1 MTTALSSKV
10 ISNERLR
17 GDFNMLRLDAPAVA
31 STCLPGQFVM
41 LGAARPDW
49 PYLKRPFSIYSSDGE
64 SEIELVYKVVGRAT
78 RIMRKIQEGESLD
91 LIGPLGSGFAV
102 KDGVTSVIAVAGGIG
117 FPPVGFFCRRYVG
130 IFERTTLIVGAAS
143 KDELL
148 IPVGLA
154 VEGVEVVP
162 CTEDGSRG
170 IAGTACDGL
179 GKVLEDLGLG
189 QSGAQARDESG
200 AQVRDESGAQPRGE
214 SGGSSREARRVQV
227 VACGP
232 NPMLNE
238 VHRICSERGITCEVS
253 VEEIMACGVGACLAC
268 AVPQAGGGYLHA
280 CKDGPVLDSSS
291 IDWKRWLEA

>member
-17 GDFNMLRLDAPAVA
+17 GDFHMLRLDAPAVA
-31 STCLPGQFVM
+31 SACLPGQFVM
-41 LGAARPDW
+41 LGAARADW
-49 PYLKRPFSIYSSDGE
+49 PYLKRPFSIYSTDGDN
-64 SEIELVYKVVGRAT
+64 EIEIVYKVVGRAT
-78 RIMRKIQEGESLD
+78 RIMRKIREGESLD

-102 KDGVTSVIAVAGGIG
+102 KEGAKSLIAVAGGIG
-117 FPPVGFFCRRYVG
+117 LPPVGFFCRKYVG
-130 IFERTTLIVGAAS
+130 IFESTTLVVGAAS

-154 VEGVEVVP
+154 VEGVKVVA

-170 IAGTACDGL
+170 IRGTACDGL
-179 GKVLEDLGLG
+179 GKALEDLGLG
-189 QSGAQARDESG
+189 GGRPEASGDTDR
-200 AQVRDESGAQPRGE
+200 
-214 SGGSSREARRVQV
+214 ARRLQV

-232 NPMLNE
+232 NPMLHE
-238 VHRICSERGITCEVS
+238 VHRISSERGITCEVS